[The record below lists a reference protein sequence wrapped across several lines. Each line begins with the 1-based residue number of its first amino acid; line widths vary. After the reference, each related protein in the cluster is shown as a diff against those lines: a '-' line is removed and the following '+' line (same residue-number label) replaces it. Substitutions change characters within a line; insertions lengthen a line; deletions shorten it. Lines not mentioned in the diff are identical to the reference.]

1 MLQNLGKRGAR
12 PLYRV
17 CIVLI
22 LVGLAWFTT
31 ANVRA
36 ETHLN
41 SDDVY
46 VALSDGT
53 KFVGTGIQWSDY
65 FCTGAQICKTGDVNG
80 DGRDDLIAF
89 VRTTHLSD
97 DSDVYVALS
106 TGSSFGPLRKWHDYF
121 CTLQEICEVGD
132 VNGDGK
138 ADILAFVRTN
148 NGANDSDVYVALSTG
163 TSFGAGQK
171 WHDYFCT
178 LQEIC
183 KVGDVNGD
191 GKVDILAFVRTNNGV
206 GDSDVWVAL
215 SDGTKFGAGQKWHD
229 YFCTLQEICAVAD
242 VNGDGKAD
250 AVAFVRTN
258 NGVGDS
264 DVWVA
269 LSDGTR
275 FGAGQKWH
283 DYFCTLQEICALGD
297 VNGDGKADAIAFV
310 RTNNGVGDS
319 DVWVALSDGTKFGP
333 GQKWHDYFCTL
344 QEICGVGDFN
354 GDGKDDVVTF
364 VRGRTDNPV
373 TTQTLNVSI
382 SMWWNP
388 TDRAKASYT
397 TIFEYFADAIFEM
410 SNGAHRVGTITVYP
424 NRVRD
429 ETADVVWTN
438 MDWPHAPVAGR
449 GHAGDHL
456 YFADIFFSPDP
467 DGTGPATALGPYFAL
482 NAGQERGAGYT
493 LAHEWG
499 HFYYGIYDEYR
510 ANRTCDPRNPTE
522 SDITDPWA
530 CDVSVQPSV
539 MTSQWNAKNGDY
551 TWLNFSIA
559 ANQTSGNPNR
569 RVYGVSGWET
579 LVRDPKNDPK
589 DGARK
594 SLTTR
599 AYYPELKTV
608 APTGSNRPTIELP
621 NSESRAA
628 LRIVWVPPTANK
640 QTQTE
645 DPYLPRVIALDGDAI
660 LYPAAGRLVASVGK
674 SGGLI
679 TKADVSASVVNPDA
693 TTTTLTFTDDG
704 VAPDARAN
712 DGLYSALLPY
722 TQPGAHQ
729 VEVHFTNPSL
739 QAEIVYDHYHFSPGP
754 NGETVEPGP
763 KPVGE
768 DFDQSASVALMVS
781 GFRPG
786 FSGVVAPTQLT
797 VDNRDFPGRIDMAGD
812 KDSFTFYP
820 ETSDTLVLRVTDLAL
835 GMQPKV
841 RVYRG
846 DPAVLIGEY
855 TFTPWGNDYF
865 FTKLEVEAG
874 ERYLVEVEH
883 QDPSASEGLFN
894 VSVGPALANTLETA
908 WRLFLPLIRQAQP

>member
-1 MLQNLGKRGAR
+1 MPQVFGKRGVSL
-12 PLYRV
+12 LYRV
-17 CIVLI
+17 CIALL

-148 NGANDSDVYVALSTG
+148 NG
-163 TSFGAGQK
+163 
-171 WHDYFCT
+171 
-178 LQEIC
+178 
-183 KVGDVNGD
+183 
-191 GKVDILAFVRTNNGV
+191 V

-215 SDGTKFGAGQKWHD
+215 STGSSFGPGQKWHD

-269 LSDGTR
+269 FSDGTK
-275 FGAGQKWH
+275 FGPGQKWH

-373 TTQTLNVSI
+373 TTKTLDVSI

-388 TDRAKASYT
+388 TERAKATYT
-397 TIFEYFADAIFEM
+397 TIFEYYADAIFEM
-410 SNGAHRVGTITVYP
+410 SNGAHRIGTITVYP
-424 NRVRD
+424 NRERD
-429 ETADVVWTN
+429 DTADVVWTN
-438 MDWPHAPVAGR
+438 MDWPHSPVAGR

-467 DGTGPATALGPYFAL
+467 DGDGPGSALGPYFPL
-482 NAGQERGAGYT
+482 NEGQERGGGYT

-510 ANRTCDPRNPTE
+510 APRDCDPRNPRE
-522 SDITDPWA
+522 ADITSPWA

-539 MTSQWNAKNGDY
+539 MTSQWNATGGNY

-594 SLTTR
+594 SLATR

-608 APTGSNRPTIELP
+608 APTGNNAPTIELP

-628 LRIVWVPPTANK
+628 LRIVWVAPTAAK
-640 QTQTE
+640 RMQTS
-645 DPYLPRVIALDGDAI
+645 DPYLPRVTALDGNAI
-660 LYPAAGRLVASVGK
+660 LYPEAGRLVASVGK

-679 TKADVSASVVNPDA
+679 TKAEVSASVVNPDA
-693 TTTTLTFTDDG
+693 SMTPLTFTDDG
-704 VAPDARAN
+704 IAPDARAQ

-722 TQPGAHQ
+722 TQPGAHR
-729 VEVHFTNPSL
+729 VEVHFTNPSR
-739 QAEIVYDHYHFSPGP
+739 QAEIVYDRFHFSPGP

-768 DFDQSASVALMVS
+768 DFDQAAAVDLMVS

-786 FSGVVAPTQLT
+786 FTDVVPPTQLT
-797 VDNRDFPGRIDMAGD
+797 LDNRDFPGRIDVAGD

-820 ETSDTLVLRVTDLAL
+820 EASGPVVLRVTDLAL
-835 GMQPKV
+835 GMQPRV

-846 DPAVLIGEY
+846 DPAVLVGEY
-855 TFTPWGNDYF
+855 TFTPWGDDYF
-865 FTKLEVEAG
+865 FTRLTVEAG
-874 ERYLVEVEH
+874 EHYLVEVDH
-883 QDPSASEGLFN
+883 TDPAASEGLFN

-908 WRLFLPLIRQAQP
+908 WRIFLPLIQQAQP